1 MRKGDG
7 VPRADVLPGK
17 LHRRGWGQVHASVP
31 RTSGAKWR
39 PPYGRVPFVAGRG
52 VHSKWAAVVE
62 LWASVSTRGIE
73 AIDDAVDVHHR
84 AVDRQDQEILG
95 EGDG

>member
-1 MRKGDG
+1 MESL
-7 VPRADVLPGK
+7 VPTFSPASCRS
-17 LHRRGWGQVHASVP
+17 HRRGWGRVHASVP